1 MHTRHWSR
9 WGSLTIALGLI
20 GLGIAACGPEA
31 TRVRDGGLGG
41 SYRPTAPPTVIS
53 EPALVVAPTMNIPY
67 ATPGPLPTLPPLPTA
82 TVGAATPG
90 NQPAVPTGPAGP
102 SNPSTPGVTS
112 GTPGTPRP

>member
-1 MHTRHWSR
+1 MQMGRWSR
-9 WGSLTIALGLI
+9 WGSLALVLGLVV
-20 GLGIAACGPEA
+20 LGIVACGPEG

-53 EPALVVAPTMNIPY
+53 EPALVVPPTMNIPY
-67 ATPGPLPTLPPLPTA
+67 ATPGALPTLQPLPTA
-82 TVGAATPG
+82 AVGQATPS
-90 NQPAVPTGPAGP
+90 NQPAVPTAPAGP